1 MLVDLPQIS
10 QLNLNQYEARH
21 YSPETTSHCKPSSTA
36 AASASLLP
44 SQAQECVLEKAIMD
58 KKSPALLARCGI
70 EFGNLPDRW

>member
-1 MLVDLPQIS
+1 
-10 QLNLNQYEARH
+10 
-21 YSPETTSHCKPSSTA
+21 
-36 AASASLLP
+36 LLP